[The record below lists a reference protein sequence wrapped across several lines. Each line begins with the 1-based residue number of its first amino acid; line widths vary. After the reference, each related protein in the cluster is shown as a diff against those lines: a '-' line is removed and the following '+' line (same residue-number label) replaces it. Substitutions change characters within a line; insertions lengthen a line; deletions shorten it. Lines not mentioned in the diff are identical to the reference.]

1 MSFPHQSMDLEMD
14 VHSLEKALVLRF
26 LVGEQKQRKIVQLNG
41 LNERSDTAA
50 VARLVLDQCQ
60 PLVPS
65 DRISELER
73 LVFYLQ
79 KRHNPNEN
87 SDSLVGME
95 IHAKMDDL
103 ESYMELLYEEGE
115 PKQRGVAMLAELVRH
130 VEALQLAQI
139 VENEQLMGALIRIW
153 REDSRKNFE
162 LAIHLAQLFRRLSQ
176 FAPFHP
182 TLSHLKIG
190 LLSVQTVDFELGR
203 WELWREQ
210 THEKEE
216 KERLKWEYAMRKQDQ
231 LIAVVLNILL
241 NLADD
246 LRTEHKMLR
255 KGLLPTL
262 FKCLDHRSS
271 PQLLTVA
278 VKFLWKL
285 SQFSESQQQ
294 IANTAGS
301 IDRLVSLLAPPLK
314 SAVSECCGGVG
325 SPLPLSSSSP
335 SDFLGPLFSL
345 LFNCSFEPSSRRCMV
360 AAGLVSLLAPHISE
374 NDVALALMYQ
384 LSIVDDAKAMIA
396 FTDCIPTLLRLLF
409 SDSRPPSDGDGR
421 PKKETAEGQRRK
433 RSLLVKSLLVNIVLE
448 KRNAQLLC
456 GSEGQGLDSLMAF
469 ALENEGGD
477 VLAMK
482 GPTREMFTKWVPQL
496 LENAVEKAQGD
507 DSNNN
512 DNSPLNSTSF
522 ASSIFALECLAIC
535 ALLPNANWA
544 QLEDSHSVVAFLAQ
558 ILKQSQ
564 QSERDETKK
573 SMHNTLDRRK
583 GREHH
588 ERGEEE
594 EKGKERKKG
603 TITDEV
609 LLQIVQLCGTIAGH
623 SLEMAERVEKH
634 LLPLVISTLNNRQD
648 DDEIVLQC
656 VFVFLSL
663 LAHGGEMAKRIC
675 QQKEE
680 IINQRKSKREIVV
693 GLTKP
698 TKAAETVAV
707 VPLLLLNLMHDK
719 NTQIRALSEQT
730 LERVAEVN
738 AHWRE
743 RIREARF
750 RWHNAQWLEMVE
762 TTTDALHRSAVV
774 DHLTTMA
781 ISSDVGGDGT
791 PFHRSNGEV
800 ALLTDGGH
808 VLDSEQVLS
817 GTEF

>member
-1 MSFPHQSMDLEMD
+1 
-14 VHSLEKALVLRF
+14 
-26 LVGEQKQRKIVQLNG
+26 
-41 LNERSDTAA
+41 
-50 VARLVLDQCQ
+50 
-60 PLVPS
+60 
-65 DRISELER
+65 
-73 LVFYLQ
+73 
-79 KRHNPNEN
+79 
-87 SDSLVGME
+87 
-95 IHAKMDDL
+95 
-103 ESYMELLYEEGE
+103 
-115 PKQRGVAMLAELVRH
+115 
-130 VEALQLAQI
+130 
-139 VENEQLMGALIRIW
+139 
-153 REDSRKNFE
+153 
-162 LAIHLAQLFRRLSQ
+162 
-176 FAPFHP
+176 
-182 TLSHLKIG
+182 
-190 LLSVQTVDFELGR
+190 
-203 WELWREQ
+203 
-210 THEKEE
+210 
-216 KERLKWEYAMRKQDQ
+216 
-231 LIAVVLNILL
+231 
-241 NLADD
+241 
-246 LRTEHKMLR
+246 
-255 KGLLPTL
+255 
-262 FKCLDHRSS
+262 
-271 PQLLTVA
+271 
-278 VKFLWKL
+278 
-285 SQFSESQQQ
+285 
-294 IANTAGS
+294 
-301 IDRLVSLLAPPLK
+301 
-314 SAVSECCGGVG
+314 
-325 SPLPLSSSSP
+325 
-335 SDFLGPLFSL
+335 
-345 LFNCSFEPSSRRCMV
+345 
-360 AAGLVSLLAPHISE
+360 
-374 NDVALALMYQ
+374 
-384 LSIVDDAKAMIA
+384 
-396 FTDCIPTLLRLLF
+396 
-409 SDSRPPSDGDGR
+409 
-421 PKKETAEGQRRK
+421 
-433 RSLLVKSLLVNIVLE
+433 
-448 KRNAQLLC
+448 
-456 GSEGQGLDSLMAF
+456 
-469 ALENEGGD
+469 
-477 VLAMK
+477 
-482 GPTREMFTKWVPQL
+482 MFTKWVPQL

-512 DNSPLNSTSF
+512 DNSPINPTPF

-558 ILKQSQ
+558 ILKRSQ

-594 EKGKERKKG
+594 EKRKERKKG

-609 LLQIVQLCGTIAGH
+609 LLQGVQLCGTIAGH

-634 LLPLVISTLNNRQD
+634 LLPLIISTLNNRQD

-791 PFHRSNGEV
+791 PFQRSNGEV